1 MKLSAEKHKVFLVYT
16 EFRKM
21 IMAKFKS
28 LFALVVMC
36 ALFFPLSLFAQEP
49 FPFPSIYFT
58 ENIKEDKPHWVPTEM
73 EAYIPSILLNSD
85 ILAYYGHP
93 NSRNMGI
100 LGRFSIPELDA
111 ELNKTAAE
119 YRAVSGGRYI
129 KKAFYIIYGTVWPG
143 GDIGILGQAT
153 LMRYI
158 EYAMEHDILVFID
171 HQIGRFDPVESVRRM
186 FPYLRYPNVHLAF
199 DPEWRTERP
208 MKDIGHVTGSEINRI
223 QRAMEDYMIENNIPG
238 ERMLVTHQFNINMIR
253 NREQV
258 RSNFNKVRLVH
269 CADGFGPPHL
279 KRDSYAVNARATNM
293 PIKGFKLFYNF
304 NIPGAGY
311 DNPLMTPQQ
320 VYGLTPRPYVI
331 MYQ

>member
-1 MKLSAEKHKVFLVYT
+1 
-16 EFRKM
+16 
-21 IMAKFKS
+21 
-28 LFALVVMC
+28 
-36 ALFFPLSLFAQEP
+36 
-49 FPFPSIYFT
+49 
-58 ENIKEDKPHWVPTEM
+58 
-73 EAYIPSILLNSD
+73 
-85 ILAYYGHP
+85 
-93 NSRNMGI
+93 
-100 LGRFSIPELDA
+100 
-111 ELNKTAAE
+111 
-119 YRAVSGGRYI
+119 
-129 KKAFYIIYGTVWPG
+129 
-143 GDIGILGQAT
+143 
-153 LMRYI
+153 
-158 EYAMEHDILVFID
+158 
-171 HQIGRFDPVESVRRM
+171 M

-258 RSNFNKVRLVH
+258 RSNFNKVRLIH
-269 CADGFGPPHL
+269 CADGFGPPHV

-304 NIPGAGY
+304 NIPGAGF